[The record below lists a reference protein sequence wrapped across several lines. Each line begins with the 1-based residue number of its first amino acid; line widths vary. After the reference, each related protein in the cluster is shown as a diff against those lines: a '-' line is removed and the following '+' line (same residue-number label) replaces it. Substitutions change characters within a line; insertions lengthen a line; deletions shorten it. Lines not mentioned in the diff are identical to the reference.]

1 MSAIEASRHREIA
14 CSIIIDTSGRF
25 LLQQRD
31 EVAGIAYP
39 GKVGL
44 FGGHLERDETYL
56 ECVVREIHEEISYF
70 VPAERFEYLA
80 GLDGSDINVD
90 GGTVRAEFFI
100 TRDIPSDALVVT
112 EGSLLIVNPDEI
124 IEIERKLTPTARF
137 ALRVTST
144 NFLTADGKV
153 Q

>member
-1 MSAIEASRHREIA
+1 MSGIEASRHREIA

-31 EVAGIAYP
+31 EVAGIVYP

-44 FGGHLERDETYL
+44 FGGHRERDETYL
-56 ECVVREIHEEISYF
+56 ECVVREVHEELSYF

-80 GLDGSDINVD
+80 SLDGSDIEVG

-100 TRDIPSDALVVT
+100 TRDIPTDALVVT
-112 EGSLLIVNPDEI
+112 EGSLLMINHDEI
-124 IEIERKLTPTARF
+124 IEIEPKLTPSARF
-137 ALRVTST
+137 AL
-144 NFLTADGKV
+144 KV
-153 Q
+153 YFNKLLDR